1 VKYFTQNSM
10 NGAYKRL
17 GGELHTC
24 CPTAGRFSRSIV
36 MKTLITALALTAI
49 LATSAVAKTP
59 RHKEVRVLH
68 NTSLTHNAVR
78 RSPTQIN
85 SYCRFDRGETDPDR
99 RIVLQLH
106 RDCRDWELDEAE

>member
-1 VKYFTQNSM
+1 
-10 NGAYKRL
+10 
-17 GGELHTC
+17 
-24 CPTAGRFSRSIV
+24 
-36 MKTLITALALTAI
+36 MKTLITVLAVTAVF
-49 LATSAVAKTP
+49 ATSAVAKTQ
-59 RHKEVRVLH
+59 RHKELRPQAINSMRH
-68 NTSLTHNAVR
+68 DAVT

>member
-1 VKYFTQNSM
+1 
-10 NGAYKRL
+10 
-17 GGELHTC
+17 
-24 CPTAGRFSRSIV
+24 
-36 MKTLITALALTAI
+36 MKTLITVLTLTAI
-49 LATSAVAKTP
+49 LASPAVAKTQ
-59 RHKEVRVLH
+59 RHKEVRVQP
-68 NTSLTHNAVR
+68 NNSVSRNAMT

>member
-1 VKYFTQNSM
+1 
-10 NGAYKRL
+10 
-17 GGELHTC
+17 
-24 CPTAGRFSRSIV
+24 
-36 MKTLITALALTAI
+36 MKTLITALAVTAM

-59 RHKEVRVLH
+59 RTKEVRVQRN
-68 NTSLTHNAVR
+68 NTVSHNAVT

>member
-1 VKYFTQNSM
+1 MT
-10 NGAYKRL
+10 
-17 GGELHTC
+17 
-24 CPTAGRFSRSIV
+24 
-36 MKTLITALALTAI
+36 TLITVLALTAI
-49 LATSAVAKTP
+49 LASPAVAKTQ
-59 RHKEVRVLH
+59 RHKEARVQPNNSVR
-68 NTSLTHNAVR
+68 HNAMT

>member
-1 VKYFTQNSM
+1 
-10 NGAYKRL
+10 
-17 GGELHTC
+17 
-24 CPTAGRFSRSIV
+24 
-36 MKTLITALALTAI
+36 MKTLITVLALTAI
-49 LATSAVAKTP
+49 LASQAIAKTQ
-59 RHKEVRVLH
+59 RHKEVRVS
-68 NTSLTHNAVR
+68 NNSVSRNAMP